1 MKLKK
6 ELMRKT
12 AAVLSMTAMLLPNTA
27 LWAHSTQSTQPSGTG
42 SQGLFT
48 MKVNT
53 DIVLVSVTARDKQG
67 TLIRDLKQSDFTL
80 VEDGKTQQLRS
91 FDVEDA
97 QTFAKAGPEQAESQ
111 GPVPAQVMAAQK
123 VVAPEVLRDRRLIV
137 LFFDLSSMEPE
148 ELERAASSAQKYIDK
163 QMSPAD
169 LVAIVTFDTSLQMR
183 HDFTADKVA
192 LKHSLNVMLGI
203 EGQGLANGATGTD
216 EGAADTGQNFT
227 ADDTEYNTFN
237 TDRRLQAIASLS
249 QALAKINQKKAVLYF
264 SSGLQKTGTENQAQL
279 RQAINMAVKSNVS
292 IYPVDSRGLEA
303 FAPGGSAQ
311 NASLRGTSAY
321 SGKAVLDQYDS
332 NFATQETLTT
342 IASDTGGK
350 AFLDSNDF
358 GKAYDKVQAD
368 TSTYYV
374 LGYRSTNPAM
384 DGHYRKITVK
394 VNRPD
399 IKLEY
404 RQGYYGPRDF
414 KHYTKDD
421 REQQLDD
428 EIASDLPETD
438 VPVYLE
444 SEYFR
449 AKDDK
454 FYIPVSLVVP
464 GSAIPFAQSNDK
476 DKASI
481 DVIGVVRDKQ
491 TKFPVG
497 QVRENVK
504 LTFEGTKQI
513 RSKNVQYN
521 TGFLLPAGTYHVKF
535 VVRENENGRM
545 GCFET
550 DLVVPDLRKQPLK
563 MSSVV
568 LASQHVPNAAKRPQ
582 NPLIRNGREIIPNVA
597 HVFMSGQPLM
607 FYYEVYDA
615 AKPKAVEG
623 EPKDTKR
630 GNVRL
635 LTSVQFF
642 RGKIKVYETALLEA
656 HDVTYPDRKAS
667 AFELEVPTTELKPGW
682 YTCQINVV
690 DDAGGTFAFPRLP
703 ILIKGVETKT
713 AQATTVQQ

>member
-1 MKLKK
+1 MTLNSVW
-6 ELMRKT
+6 MRKT
-12 AAVLSMTAMLLPNTA
+12 AANALIATMLLPSSA
-27 LWAHSTQSTQPSGTG
+27 LLAQEAKPAQPSGTN
-42 SQGLFT
+42 SPGLFT
-48 MKVNT
+48 MKVNS

-67 TLIRDLKQSDFTL
+67 NLVRDLKQSDFT
-80 VEDGKTQQLRS
+80 VQEDGKTQQVRS

-97 QTFAKAGPEQAESQ
+97 QTFAKTGPEQAESQ
-111 GPVPAQVMAAQK
+111 GPVPAQIMSAQR
-123 VVAPEVLRDRRLIV
+123 VAPEALRDRRLIV

-148 ELERAASSAQKYIDK
+148 ELERAADSAQKYIDK

-169 LVAIVTFDTSLQMR
+169 LVSVVTFDTSMQLRQ
-183 HDFTADKVA
+183 DFTSDKTA
-192 LKHSLNVMLGI
+192 LKHTLNVMLGI
-203 EGQGLANGATGTD
+203 EGEGLANGSTGSD
-216 EGAADTGQNFT
+216 QGVADTGQNFT

-249 QALAKINQKKAVLYF
+249 QALAKIDQKKAVLYF

-279 RQAINMAVKSNVS
+279 RQAINQAVKSNVS

-303 FAPGGSAQ
+303 FAPGGNAQ
-311 NASLRGTSAY
+311 NASLRGTAAY
-321 SGKAVLDQYDS
+321 SGKAVLDQFDS
-332 NFATQETLTT
+332 NFQTQETLTT
-342 IASDTGGK
+342 IAADTGGK

-374 LGYRSTNPAM
+374 LGYRSSNPAM

-394 VNRPD
+394 VNRAGL
-399 IKLEY
+399 KLEY

-414 KHYTKDD
+414 KHYSKDD
-421 REQQLDD
+421 REQQLED

-438 VPVYLE
+438 VPVYMS

-449 AKDDK
+449 SKDDK

-464 GSAIPFAQSNDK
+464 GSAIPFVQTNDK

-481 DVIGVVRDKQ
+481 DIIGVIRDKQ

-497 QVRENVK
+497 NVRENVK
-504 LTFEGTKQI
+504 LSFEGTKQV

-521 TGFLLPAGTYHVKF
+521 TGFLLPAGTYHAKF

-545 GCFET
+545 GSFET

-568 LASQHVPNAAKRPQ
+568 LASQQVPTSQKRAQ
-582 NPLIRNGREIIPNVA
+582 DPLIRNGHEIIPNVA
-597 HVFMSGQPLM
+597 HVFTNGQPLT

-615 AKPKAVEG
+615 AKPKPVEG
-623 EPKDTKR
+623 APKDTKL

-642 RGKIKVYETALLEA
+642 RGKLKVYETPLVEV
-656 HDVTYPDRKAS
+656 HDIAYPDRKAS
-667 AFELEVPTTELKPGW
+667 AFELEVPSTELKPGW

-703 ILIKGVETKT
+703 LLIKGAEAKP
-713 AQATTVQQ
+713 AQASMLQ

>member
-1 MKLKK
+1 MLCPG
-6 ELMRKT
+6 
-12 AAVLSMTAMLLPNTA
+12 AALSQQVQSGEAA
-27 LWAHSTQSTQPSGTG
+27 TQGT
-42 SQGLFT
+42 FT

-67 TLIRDLKQSDFTL
+67 KLIRNLKQADFTL
-80 VEDGKTQQLRS
+80 LEDGKAQQLRS

-97 QTFAKAGPEQAESQ
+97 QSFAKAGPDQAESQ
-111 GPVPAQVMAAQK
+111 AELPAKVLAAQK
-123 VVAPEVLRDRRLIV
+123 VAPEVLRDRRLIV

-148 ELERAASSAQKYIDK
+148 ELERAAESAQKYIDK
-163 QMSPAD
+163 QMTSAD
-169 LVAIVTFDTSLQMR
+169 LVSIVTFDSSLQMR
-183 HDFTADKVA
+183 NDFTADKAA
-192 LKHSLNVMLGI
+192 LKHSLNSMLGI
-203 EGQGLANGATGTD
+203 EGQGMGNGTTGSD
-216 EGAADTGQNFT
+216 EGQQDTGQNFT
-227 ADDTEYNTFN
+227 ADDSEYNTFN

-264 SSGLQKTGTENQAQL
+264 SSGLEKTGTENQAQL
-279 RQAINMAVKSNVS
+279 RQAINTAVKSNVAL
-292 IYPVDSRGLEA
+292 YPVDSRGLEA

-311 NASLRGTSAY
+311 SASLRGTSAY
-321 SGKAVLDQYDS
+321 SGKAVLDQFDS
-332 NFATQETLTT
+332 NFASQETLTT
-342 IASDTGGK
+342 IAADTGGK

-368 TSTYYV
+368 TSSYYV
-374 LGYRSTNPAM
+374 LGYRSSNPAM
-384 DGHYRKITVK
+384 DGRYRKITVK

-414 KHYTKDD
+414 KHYSKDD
-421 REQQLDD
+421 REQQLED

-438 VPVYLE
+438 LPVYLE

-449 AKDDK
+449 SKDDK
-454 FYIPVSLVVP
+454 FYVAVSLVVP
-464 GSAIPFAQSNDK
+464 GSAIPFVQSNDK

-481 DVIGVVRDKQ
+481 DIMGVVREKQ

-504 LTFEGTKQI
+504 LSFDGAKQV

-521 TGFLLPAGTYHVKF
+521 TGFLLPAGTYHLKF

-545 GCFET
+545 GSFET
-550 DLVVPDLRKQPLK
+550 DLLVPDLRKQPLK

-568 LASQHVPNAAKRPQ
+568 LASQHVPSSQRHAQ
-582 NPLIRNGREIIPNVA
+582 NPLVRNGEEIIPNIA
-597 HVFMSGQPLM
+597 HVFLPGQSVM

-623 EPKDTKR
+623 EPRDTKR
-630 GNVRL
+630 GNARL

-642 RGKIKVYETALLEA
+642 RGKIKVYETLLVEL

-667 AFELEVPTTELKPGW
+667 AFQLEVPSTQLKPGW

-703 ILIKGVETKT
+703 LLIKGSE
-713 AQATTVQQ
+713 AAAPAATTIKQ

>member
-1 MKLKK
+1 L
-6 ELMRKT
+6 
-12 AAVLSMTAMLLPNTA
+12 LLPNTV
-27 LWAHSTQSTQPSGTG
+27 LWAQSTSNTQSSSTS

-53 DIVLVSVTARDKQG
+53 DIVLVSVTARDKKG
-67 TLIRDLKQSDFTL
+67 NLVRDLKQSDFTL

-97 QTFAKAGPEQAESQ
+97 QTFAKGGPEQAESQ
-111 GPVPAQVMAAQK
+111 GPLPTQVMSAQK

-148 ELERAASSAQKYIDK
+148 ELERAANSAQTYIDK

-169 LVAIVTFDTSLQMR
+169 LVAVVTFDTSLQMR
-183 HDFTADKVA
+183 HDFTTDKAA
-192 LKHSLNVMLGI
+192 LKRSLNVMLGI
-203 EGQGLANGATGTD
+203 EGQGLANGSTGTD
-216 EGAADTGQNFT
+216 EGQADTGQNFT

-279 RQAINMAVKSNVS
+279 RQAINTAVKSNVS

-332 NFATQETLTT
+332 NFATQETLST

-374 LGYRSTNPAM
+374 LGYRSSNPAM

-399 IKLEY
+399 IKMEY

-428 EIASDLPETD
+428 EIASDLPQTD

-464 GSAIPFAQSNDK
+464 GSAIPFAQQNDK

-481 DVIGVVRDKQ
+481 DVIGIVRDKQ

-521 TGFLLPAGTYHVKF
+521 TGFLLPAGTYHAKF

-545 GCFET
+545 GSFET
-550 DLVVPDLRKQPLK
+550 DLVIPDLRKQPLK

-568 LASQHVPNAAKRPQ
+568 LASQHVPNAAKHPL
-582 NPLIRNGREIIPNVA
+582 NPLIRNGQEMIPNVA
-597 HVFMSGQPLM
+597 HVFTNGQPLM

-615 AKPKAVEG
+615 AKLKAVEG

-642 RGKIKVYETALLEA
+642 RGKIKVYESALLEV

-667 AFELEVPTTELKPGW
+667 AFELEVPSTQLKPGW

-713 AQATTVQQ
+713 AQAATVQQ

>member
-1 MKLKK
+1 MSAL
-6 ELMRKT
+6 LWPN
-12 AAVLSMTAMLLPNTA
+12 AALLA
-27 LWAHSTQSTQPSGTG
+27 QQSQSRQTTNSS
-42 SQGLFT
+42 SQGMFT

-67 TLIRDLKQSDFTL
+67 NLIRDLKQSDFTVL
-80 VEDGKTQQLRS
+80 EDGKAQQVRS

-97 QTFAKAGPEQAESQ
+97 QTFAKTGPEQAVSR
-111 GPVPAQVMAAQK
+111 GPLPTQVMSAQK
-123 VVAPEVLRDRRLIV
+123 VAPEVLRDRRLIV

-148 ELERAASSAQKYIDK
+148 ELERAAASAQKYIDK

-169 LVAIVTFDTSLQMR
+169 LVAVVTFDTSLQMR
-183 HDFTADKVA
+183 NDFTSDKAA

-203 EGQGLANGATGTD
+203 EGQGLANGSTGTD
-216 EGAADTGQNFT
+216 EGQADTGQNFT

-279 RQAINMAVKSNVS
+279 RQAINTAVKANVS
-292 IYPVDSRGLEA
+292 LYPVDSRGLEA
-303 FAPGGSAQ
+303 FAPGGNAQ
-311 NASLRGTSAY
+311 NASLRGTAAY
-321 SGKAVLDQYDS
+321 SGQAVLSQYDS
-332 NFATQETLTT
+332 NFATQETLST

-374 LGYRSTNPAM
+374 LGYHSSNPAM

-449 AKDDK
+449 SKDDK
-454 FYIPVSLVVP
+454 FFIPVSLVVP
-464 GSAIPFAQSNDK
+464 GSAIPFSQVNDK

-481 DVIGVVRDKQ
+481 DIVGVVRDKQ

-504 LTFEGTKQI
+504 LNFEGTKQI

-521 TGFLLPAGTYHVKF
+521 TGFLLPAGTYHLKF

-545 GCFET
+545 GSFET

-568 LASQHVPNAAKRPQ
+568 LASQHVPATQKQTQ
-582 NPLIRNGREIIPNVA
+582 NPLIRNGQQIIPNIA
-597 HVFMSGQPLM
+597 HVFVNGQPLT
-607 FYYEVYDA
+607 FYYEVYDG
-615 AKPKAVEG
+615 AKPKPVEDA
-623 EPKDTKR
+623 PKDAKR

-635 LTSVQFF
+635 LSSVQFF
-642 RGKIKVYETALLEA
+642 RGKIKVYETSLVEV
-656 HDVTYPDRKAS
+656 HEVTYPDRKAS
-667 AFELEVPTTELKPGW
+667 AFELEVPSTQLKAGW

-703 ILIKGVETKT
+703 LLIKDARPAP
-713 AQATTVQQ
+713 AQAATVQ

>member
-1 MKLKK
+1 MMKA
-6 ELMRKT
+6 ENGSIRK
-12 AAVLSMTAMLLPNTA
+12 AASLLALAAMLSPNTA
-27 LWAHSTQSTQPSGTG
+27 LLAQAPPNGQANPQGT
-42 SQGLFT
+42 FT
-48 MKVNT
+48 MKVDT
-53 DIVLVSVTARDKQG
+53 DIVLVSVTVRDRQG
-67 TLIRDLKQSDFTL
+67 NLVRGLKQSDFTL
-80 VEDGKTQQLRS
+80 LEDGKAQHLRS

-97 QTFAKAGPEQAESQ
+97 QSYAKNGPEQAEAQ
-111 GPVPAQVMAAQK
+111 GPAAPTAVMAAK
-123 VVAPEVLRDRRLIV
+123 TVAPEALRDRRLIV

-148 ELERAASSAQKYIDK
+148 ELERAAASAQKYVDT
-163 QMSPAD
+163 QMSSAD
-169 LVAIVTFDTSLQMR
+169 LVAVASFDTALQLR
-183 HDFTADKVA
+183 QDFTSDKPA

-203 EGQGLANGATGTD
+203 EGQGLANGTTGTD
-216 EGAADTGQNFT
+216 EGQADTGQNFT

-249 QALAKINQKKAVLYF
+249 QAMAKINQKKAVLYF
-264 SSGLQKTGTENQAQL
+264 SSGLEKTGTENQAQL
-279 RQAINMAVKSNVS
+279 RQAINTAVKSNVS

-311 NASLRGTSAY
+311 TASLRGTAAY
-321 SGKAVLDQYDS
+321 SGKAVLDQFDS
-332 NFATQETLTT
+332 NFASQETLTT
-342 IASDTGGK
+342 IAADTGGK
-350 AFLDSNDF
+350 AFLDTNDF
-358 GKAYDKVQAD
+358 GKAYDKVEAD

-394 VNRPD
+394 LNRSD
-399 IKLEY
+399 LKLEY

-421 REQQLDD
+421 KEQQLDD
-428 EIASDLPETD
+428 EMASDLPETD
-438 VPVYLE
+438 VPVYL
-444 SEYFR
+444 STEYFR

-464 GSAIPFAQSNDK
+464 GSAIPFTQANDK
-476 DKASI
+476 DRATI
-481 DVIGVVRDKQ
+481 DVIGMIRDKQ

-504 LTFEGTKQI
+504 LNFEGTKQI

-521 TGFLLPAGTYHVKF
+521 TGFVLPAGNYHLKF

-545 GCFET
+545 GSFEA
-550 DLVVPDLRKQPLK
+550 DLSIPDLRKQPLK

-568 LASQHVPNAAKRPQ
+568 LVSQHVPTNQKRPQ
-582 NPLIRNGREIIPNVA
+582 DPLIRNGEEIIPNVA
-597 HVFMSGQPLM
+597 HVFANGQPVM

-615 AKPKAVEG
+615 AKPKAEEG
-623 EPKDTKR
+623 AAKDAKR
-630 GNVRL
+630 GNIRL

-642 RGKIKVYETALLEA
+642 RGKVKVYETPLVEV
-656 HDVTYPDRKAS
+656 HDWTYPDRKAA
-667 AFELEVPTTELKPGW
+667 AFQLEVASTQLKAGW

-703 ILIKGVETKT
+703 LLIRSAES
-713 AQATTVQQ
+713 APAAAATSKQ